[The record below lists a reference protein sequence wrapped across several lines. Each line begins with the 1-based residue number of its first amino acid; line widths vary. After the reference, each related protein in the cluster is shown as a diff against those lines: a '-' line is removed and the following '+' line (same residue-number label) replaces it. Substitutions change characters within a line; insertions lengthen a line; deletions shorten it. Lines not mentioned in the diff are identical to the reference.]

1 MHREPWIH
9 FCGPRDPAAKRAVLD
24 SLTSTGVATRLFDIN
39 GPPSEGIVCFSSIDE
54 DLYEFVREVSHN
66 RQKRVLAV
74 PLASAQLDSA
84 NAWRLLLAGA
94 SDVFR
99 WSSAAEMAE
108 RVKARLERWRAVDDL
123 LQSPAVEKNLI
134 GSSPAWRSIMR
145 QIVEVAR
152 FTNAAVLLIGESGTG
167 KELVGR
173 LVHELDPRASQNEL
187 IIVDCTTIVPELS
200 GSEFFGHERG
210 AFTGAIGTRDGAF
223 AAAHRGTLFLD
234 EVGEL
239 SLPLQAQLLRVVQ
252 EGTYKRVGSNTWQR
266 SQFRLVSATNRDLP
280 QSIGNGH
287 FRQDLYYRIGAWI
300 FRVPPLRE
308 RREDVLPLARHFL
321 RVFQPDITD
330 ADFDLP
336 VREYLFNRS
345 YPGNVRDLRQLIAR
359 ISSRYVGPGPITIG
373 DLPEEEHPIDAPSK
387 EDWRVPQFE
396 DAIAQ
401 ALSLGIGLREISQA
415 AADTA
420 TRIALREEN
429 GNLRG
434 AARRL
439 GVTDRAL
446 QMRRAARR
454 QHDGGD
460 HAAE

>member
-1 MHREPWIH
+1 MHREPWIY

-54 DLYEFVREVSHN
+54 DLYELVREVSHN

-187 IIVDCTTIVPELS
+187 IIVDCTTIVPEAP

-223 AAAHRGTLFLD
+223 AAPPR
-234 EVGEL
+234 
-239 SLPLQAQLLRVVQ
+239 
-252 EGTYKRVGSNTWQR
+252 NT
-266 SQFRLVSATNRDLP
+266 
-280 QSIGNGH
+280 
-287 FRQDLYYRIGAWI
+287 
-300 FRVPPLRE
+300 
-308 RREDVLPLARHFL
+308 
-321 RVFQPDITD
+321 
-330 ADFDLP
+330 
-336 VREYLFNRS
+336 
-345 YPGNVRDLRQLIAR
+345 
-359 ISSRYVGPGPITIG
+359 IS
-373 DLPEEEHPIDAPSK
+373 
-387 EDWRVPQFE
+387 
-396 DAIAQ
+396 
-401 ALSLGIGLREISQA
+401 
-415 AADTA
+415 
-420 TRIALREEN
+420 
-429 GNLRG
+429 
-434 AARRL
+434 
-439 GVTDRAL
+439 
-446 QMRRAARR
+446 
-454 QHDGGD
+454 
-460 HAAE
+460 